1 MIHWSEQVSHPE
13 PTQLIYFDEKI
24 PIADTRALAHWP
36 KHPSTRIP
44 IGRKLY
50 PLRCRCQFKM
60 LRTKLTSH
68 APRLARALSASR
80 ALQTEYDYLVIGA
93 GSGGMASA
101 RRAASYPG
109 TRVAVVEQA
118 RLGGT
123 CVNVGCVPKKL
134 MFIAADMSHKLHHDF
149 LHYGFEDEETGG
161 HLGQRTHFD
170 WPKLKARRDAYV
182 LRLNGIYERWGAAPR
197 GH

>member
-1 MIHWSEQVSHPE
+1 M
-13 PTQLIYFDEKI
+13 
-24 PIADTRALAHWP
+24 
-36 KHPSTRIP
+36 
-44 IGRKLY
+44 
-50 PLRCRCQFKM
+50 LRMKM
-60 LRTKLTSH
+60 LTR
-68 APRLARALSASR
+68 APRLARALSALR
-80 ALQTEYDYLVIGA
+80 TVQTEYDYLVIGA

-134 MFIAADMSHKLHHDF
+134 MFIAADMSHKVQHDY
-149 LHYGFEDEETGG
+149 LHYGFEDEATGG
-161 HLGQRTHFD
+161 HLSQRMHFD

-182 LRLNGIYERWGAAPR
+182 LRLNGIYER
-197 GH
+197 